1 MLSGRSMPP
10 LVHPAHA
17 VHAATQQKPAAS
29 GEFFLSLLPHAE
41 KIRLRN
47 ATTLDGGVKPWQV
60 MTRLLTPGGISPQLT
75 LTVGI
80 LIMAMVAMA
89 SLTASPEIRLHVLYL
104 FPLAAIAL
112 HCEHPGTVAFGL
124 CVPIATLI
132 WNVFEQGVHDNALT
146 TDILITAASF
156 ALTVA
161 LARAFRVNYLATI
174 NLATTDWLT
183 GLHNRRSFQ
192 IATDNEISRQ
202 QRYGG
207 VFSLAM
213 IDLDGFKLLIDSK
226 GHQAGDTALKL
237 VADSLKTHTRRTD
250 VVARLG
256 GDEFVILMPNTG
268 SAACLRLTRQ
278 LVVVIAHHMARAGFG
293 VTASIGS
300 ATFTEAPESAT
311 TALQRAD
318 AAMYEAKARGKG
330 CAVDSGRQ

>member
-1 MLSGRSMPP
+1 MLSGRPMPP

-132 WNVFEQGVHDNALT
+132 WNVFEQGVHDTALT

-213 IDLDGFKLLIDSK
+213 IDLDGFKLLNDSK

>member
-1 MLSGRSMPP
+1 MLSGRPMPP

-89 SLTASPEIRLHVLYL
+89 SLTASPEIRFHVLYL

-112 HCEHPGTVAFGL
+112 HCEHPAAVVVGL
-124 CVPIATLI
+124 CVPIATLM

-174 NLATTDWLT
+174 NLAITDWLT

-213 IDLDGFKLLIDSK
+213 IDLDGFKLLNDSK

-330 CAVDSGRQ
+330 CAVDPGRQ

>member
-1 MLSGRSMPP
+1 M
-10 LVHPAHA
+10 
-17 VHAATQQKPAAS
+17 
-29 GEFFLSLLPHAE
+29 
-41 KIRLRN
+41 
-47 ATTLDGGVKPWQV
+47 
-60 MTRLLTPGGISPQLT
+60 
-75 LTVGI
+75 
-80 LIMAMVAMA
+80 
-89 SLTASPEIRLHVLYL
+89 
-104 FPLAAIAL
+104 
-112 HCEHPGTVAFGL
+112 
-124 CVPIATLI
+124 
-132 WNVFEQGVHDNALT
+132 
-146 TDILITAASF
+146 
-156 ALTVA
+156 
-161 LARAFRVNYLATI
+161 NYLATI

-213 IDLDGFKLLIDSK
+213 IDLDGFKLLNDSK

-237 VADSLKTHTRRTD
+237 VADSIKTHTRRTD